1 MHTKE
6 DYLDAIE
13 MAYPG
18 QLASESRDQVWNSIE
33 PLIAEDANENYEAG
47 YREAELFS

>member
-18 QLASESRDQVWNSIE
+18 QLANEWRDQVWASIAR
-33 PLIAEDANENYEAG
+33 LIRDDINEEAAWYEKHA
-47 YREAELFS
+47 R